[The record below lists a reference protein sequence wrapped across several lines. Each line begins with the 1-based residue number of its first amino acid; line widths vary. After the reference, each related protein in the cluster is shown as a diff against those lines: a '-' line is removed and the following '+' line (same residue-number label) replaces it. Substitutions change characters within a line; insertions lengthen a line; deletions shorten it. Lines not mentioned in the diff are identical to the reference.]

1 MREVSNILPYFKN
14 KLKTKFSQREIISLA
29 YITIENFLG
38 FNRSDCILNANQ
50 KIDKDKRAQIIKTV
64 SELRINKPIQ
74 YILGIT
80 DFYGLRIRVSN
91 SVLIPRPET
100 EELVDWIIEGSS
112 GKSNFLDIGT
122 GSGCIIISLNRHLKG
137 NFFGIDISKKALKIA
152 EKNNQQNQT
161 NVNFYEMDIIY
172 DDFPENTFF
181 DVIVSNPP
189 YVLISEKESMKKNV
203 LDFEPNIALFVEDN
217 EPLLFYK
224 VIARK
229 AKKILNK
236 EGLLYFEIN
245 EKYGS
250 QILDVLSSEGFVNI
264 ELKKDINDKDRM
276 IKAMWK

>member
-1 MREVSNILPYFKN
+1 MREVSNILPYFKTELRN
-14 KLKTKFSQREIISLA
+14 KFSQREIVSLA
-29 YITIENFLG
+29 YITIESFLG

-64 SELRINKPIQ
+64 SELRTNKPIQ

-100 EELVDWIIEGSS
+100 EELVDWIIEDSS
-112 GKSNFLDIGT
+112 GKSNILDIGT
-122 GSGCIIISLNRHLKG
+122 GSGCIIISLSKYLKG

-152 EKNNQQNQT
+152 EKNNQQNQS

-172 DDFPENTFF
+172 DDFPENIFF

-189 YVLISEKESMKKNV
+189 YVLNSEKDIMRKNV
-203 LDFEPNIALFVEDN
+203 LKFEPNTALFVEDN

-229 AKKILNK
+229 AKNILNK

-250 QILDVLSSEGFVNI
+250 QIIDILSSEGFVNI
-264 ELKKDINDKDRM
+264 KLKKDINDKDRM

>member
-1 MREVSNILPYFKN
+1 MREVSNILPYFKTELRN
-14 KLKTKFSQREIISLA
+14 RFSQREIISLA
-29 YITIENFLG
+29 YITIESFLG

-64 SELRINKPIQ
+64 SELRTNKPIQ
-74 YILGIT
+74 YILGNT
-80 DFYGLRIRVSN
+80 DFYGLRIRVSE

-100 EELVDWIIEGSS
+100 EELVDWIIDGSRK
-112 GKSNFLDIGT
+112 KSNFLDIGT
-122 GSGCIIISLNRHLKG
+122 GSGCIIISLSKYLKG

-152 EKNNQQNQT
+152 EKNNQQNQS
-161 NVNFYEMDIIY
+161 NVNFYEMDVIY
-172 DDFPENTFF
+172 DNFPDNTFF

-189 YVLISEKESMKKNV
+189 YVLISEKEGMEKNV
-203 LDFEPNIALFVEDN
+203 LDFEPDIALFVEDN

-250 QILDVLSSEGFVNI
+250 QILDILSSEGFVNI

>member
-1 MREVSNILPYFKN
+1 MREVSNILPYFKTELRN
-14 KLKTKFSQREIISLA
+14 KFSQREIVSLA
-29 YITIENFLG
+29 YITIESFLG

-64 SELRINKPIQ
+64 SELRTNKPIQ

-112 GKSNFLDIGT
+112 GKSNILDIGT
-122 GSGCIIISLNRHLKG
+122 GSGCIIISLSKYLKG

-152 EKNNQQNQT
+152 EKNNQQNQS

-172 DDFPENTFF
+172 DDFPENIFF

-189 YVLISEKESMKKNV
+189 YVLNSEKNIMRKNV
-203 LDFEPNIALFVEDN
+203 LKFEPNTALFVEDN

-229 AKKILNK
+229 AKNILNK

-250 QILDVLSSEGFVNI
+250 QIIDILSSEGFVNI
-264 ELKKDINDKDRM
+264 KLKKDINDKDRM

>member
-64 SELRINKPIQ
+64 SELRTNKPIQ
-74 YILGIT
+74 YILGNT
-80 DFYGLRIRVSN
+80 DFYGLRIRVSE

-100 EELVDWIIEGSS
+100 EELVDWIIDGSRK
-112 GKSNFLDIGT
+112 KSNFLDIGT
-122 GSGCIIISLNRHLKG
+122 GSGCIIISLSKYLKG

-152 EKNNQQNQT
+152 EKNNQQNQS
-161 NVNFYEMDIIY
+161 NVNFYEMDVIY
-172 DDFPENTFF
+172 DNFPDNTFF

-189 YVLISEKESMKKNV
+189 YVLISEKEGMEKNV
-203 LDFEPNIALFVEDN
+203 LDFEPDIALFVEDN

-250 QILDVLSSEGFVNI
+250 QILDILSSEGFVNI